1 MAGGNLNLI
10 SVGNAN
16 VILTGDPTKTFFKA
30 TYCKYT
36 NFGLQ
41 KFRLDYQGSRDLR
54 LSEDSTFTFYVER
67 NADLLM
73 DTYVVVNLPDIW
85 SPIYSPSPETNY
97 KWVGYDFRWIQNIGI
112 QMIRNIEITC
122 GSTLI
127 QRYSG
132 EYLAA
137 MVERDFTSEK
147 KDLFNKM
154 SGNVEE
160 INDPAN
166 AFGRSNAYP
175 NAFYTPSSTG
185 AEPSIRGR
193 SLYIPIN
200 TWFTL
205 DSRCAFPL
213 ISLQYNKLAIT
224 VTIRPI
230 QELFQVRDIYDT
242 ENQYPY
248 IAPDFIK
255 EAYQMYRFLQT
266 PPSVRIDNETQNSG
280 LAYQN
285 LTKIWN
291 ADIHILAT
299 YCFLDKEE
307 RNKFAKEDQIYLVK
321 DVFQYNFDNITGSSH
336 VKMEN
341 SSGMVSS
348 WMWYL
353 QRNDVKMRNEWSNY
367 TNWPYN
373 NLPSNIQLAPDTIPT
388 ASSNSININ
397 YGITDASMILLYG
410 PSYNP
415 DSENNITNTGLYIS
429 GGFTTDNHK
438 EILETM
444 GILFGG
450 IYRENIMERGIYD
463 YIEKYV
469 RTRGSAKE
477 GLYCYNFCLDTSPFE
492 YQPNGA
498 INLSKFKNIVLEL
511 TTFIPQIDPD
521 LATFSILCDETG
533 FPVAVSNKPSWQL
546 YQYNYNMTLFEERYN
561 ILSFISGN
569 CGMLYAR

>member
-1 MAGGNLNLI
+1 MPGGDLNII
-10 SVGNAN
+10 STGNAN
-16 VILTGDPTKTFFKA
+16 VILTGNPTKTFFKA
-30 TYCKYT
+30 TYSKYT

-41 KFRLDYQGSRDLR
+41 KFRIDYKGSRDLR
-54 LSEDSTFTFYVER
+54 LSEDSQFTFYVER

-73 DTYVVVNLPDIW
+73 DTYVVINIPDIW

-97 KWVGYDFRWIQNIGI
+97 KWVGYDFRWIQNLGI

-127 QRYSG
+127 QRYTG
-132 EYLAA
+132 EYLSA

-154 SGNVEE
+154 SGNVAEL
-160 INDPAN
+160 NDPAN

-175 NAFYTPSSTG
+175 NAFYTPTTTG

-193 SLYIPIN
+193 SIYIPIN
-200 TWFTL
+200 TWFM
-205 DSRCAFPL
+205 DSKCAFPL

-230 QELFQVRDIYDT
+230 QELFQIRDIYDT
-242 ENQYPY
+242 GNLYPY
-248 IAPDFIK
+248 IAPDFIR

-266 PPSVRIDNETQNSG
+266 PPSVRIDQKTQSSG

-291 ADIHILAT
+291 ADIHLMAT

-307 RNKFAKEDQIYLVK
+307 RIKFAKEDQIYLVK
-321 DVFQYNFDNITGSSH
+321 DVFQYNFDNITGTSR
-336 VKMEN
+336 VKLEN

-348 WMWYL
+348 WLWYL
-353 QRNDVKMRNEWSNY
+353 QRNDVNMRNEWSNY
-367 TNWPYN
+367 TNWPYSS
-373 NLPSNIQLAPDTIPT
+373 LPSNIQLAPNTIPT
-388 ASSNSININ
+388 ASSSITNIN
-397 YGITDASMILLYG
+397 SGITDASMILLYG
-410 PSYNP
+410 PSFNP
-415 DSENNITNTGLYIS
+415 DITNTGLYIS
-429 GGFTTDNHK
+429 GDFTSDNRK

-444 GILFGG
+444 GILFEG

-469 RTRGSAKE
+469 RTPGFAKS
-477 GLYCYNFCLDTSPFE
+477 GLYCYNFCLDTNPFE
-492 YQPNGA
+492 YQPSGG

-511 TTFIPQIDPD
+511 STFVPQIDPEK
-521 LATFSILCDETG
+521 ATFSILCDETG
-533 FPVAVSNKPSWQL
+533 FPVSMSTKPSWQL

-561 ILSFISGN
+561 ILSFVGGQ